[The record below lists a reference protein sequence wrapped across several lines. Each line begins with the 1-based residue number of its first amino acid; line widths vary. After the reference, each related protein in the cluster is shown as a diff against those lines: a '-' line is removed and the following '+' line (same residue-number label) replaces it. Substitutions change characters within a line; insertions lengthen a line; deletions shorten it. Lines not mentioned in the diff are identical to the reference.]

1 VIPVLFHVGGF
12 AVETHGFFV
21 LLGVTAAVVVL
32 ALEARRRGIRDP
44 RLVWIAVGALFCGA
58 VGAKLST
65 VWQYAREAHDP
76 SLHGALLY
84 GGKSVLGGLTGA
96 YAGVLLTKRIVGWK
110 TSTGDLFAPAVA
122 LGMAIGRWG
131 CFLTEQVGTPTS
143 LPWGLSVSPEAA
155 ARIPHCPGCGSG
167 VAMHPSFLY
176 EIAFHAAMFGL
187 LLWLRPRLPQAGD
200 LFKIYLASYAAFRFL
215 VEFVRANPVMWAGL
229 SGSQLFLV
237 PSLVLMAVF
246 ARRRWAASRTAPE
259 ISWEEAALCGRTS

>member
-1 VIPVLFHVGGF
+1 MIPALFQVGGF
-12 AVETHGFFV
+12 AVETHGLFV

-32 ALEARRRGIRDP
+32 AMEARRRRIRDP

-65 VWQYAREAHDP
+65 VWRYALDADDP

-84 GGKSVLGGLTGA
+84 GGKSVLGGLAGA
-96 YAGVLLTKRIVGWK
+96 YVGVLLTKRIVGWT

-143 LPWGLSVSPEAA
+143 LPWGLAVSPEAA
-155 ARIPHCPGCGSG
+155 ARIPHCPGCVAG

-176 EIAFHAAMFGL
+176 EIAFHAAMFGV
-187 LLWLRPRLPQAGD
+187 LLWLRPRVSRAGD
-200 LFKIYLASYAAFRFL
+200 LFKIYLGCYAVFRFV

-229 SGSQLFLV
+229 SGSQLFLL
-237 PSLVLMAVF
+237 PSLVLMAVY
-246 ARRRWAASRTAPE
+246 AGRRWAASRTGPD